1 MKWIDK
7 KNTVFSTMHTS
18 GMIETERVNRKGEK
32 VIKPQ
37 AVIDYNEGM
46 KGVNVGD
53 QLASSYPAVR
63 RSIKWYKKVFMYLFD
78 MALINSF
85 LIYKQVGGSIGQH
98 LIFR

>member
-1 MKWIDK
+1 
-7 KNTVFSTMHTS
+7 MHTS

-46 KGVNVGD
+46 KGVNAGD